1 MGPGAR
7 AEKSKNRRP
16 PTTTMAHTTVV
27 RIKASAD
34 CASRSP
40 AGPKFRFFSED
51 YPLSVWLCF
60 LDKMAFCVGVKR
72 HQNEERLGELSF
84 LCLCRLSIE
93 RLEEPLKNND
103 DAFHCHLAGR
113 RNSKNTWHG
122 YD

>member
-1 MGPGAR
+1 MDGAGGR
-7 AEKSKNRRP
+7 EEHEQEQSPNDHHGTYMYASRLLQTVPLVRRP
-16 PTTTMAHTTVV
+16 
-27 RIKASAD
+27 
-34 CASRSP
+34 
-40 AGPKFRFFSED
+40 GPNLDFFRKIIHF
-51 YPLSVWLCF
+51 LCGF
-60 LDKMAFCVGVKR
+60 VLDKMAFCVGVKR
-72 HQNEERLGELSF
+72 HQNEERPGELSF